1 MKLSRVAPELRGFY
15 QIMRTTPVGTRL
27 GRSILRKAIS
37 LVPQAKPLPG
47 VAMEKIHLAC
57 GQEIHVYTPAGAK
70 NGGVLLWI
78 HGGGMVIGSVAQDDA
93 TCLATASALSAVVVS
108 VDYRL
113 APEHPFPTPLD
124 DCTEAW
130 DWIQANAGV
139 RSLDLARV
147 AIGGQSAGGG
157 LAASLV
163 QRLHDRGGIQPIAQW
178 LFCPMLDDR
187 TAAKRDLDSVKH
199 FLWTNKSNRVG
210 WASYLGVAPGSSVV
224 PEYASPARRQ
234 NVDGF
239 PSTWIGAGDIE
250 LFHDEAVAYGA
261 ALAAAGV
268 STVVDVV
275 AGAPHAFEA
284 VGTPLGLAYL
294 DRARAWLK
302 PYLSAST
309 TTIKEK

>member
-1 MKLSRVAPELRGFY
+1 MKLSQVAPELRGFY
-15 QIMRTTPVGTRL
+15 RIMRTTPVGTAL
-27 GRSILRKAIS
+27 GRRLLRKAIV

-47 VAMEKIHLAC
+47 VTMEKIPLAS
-57 GQEIHVYTPAGAK
+57 GQEIHVYTPAGVK
-70 NGGVLLWI
+70 DGGAVLWI

-93 TCLATASALSAVVVS
+93 ACFATASALGAVVVS

-113 APEHPFPTPLD
+113 APEHPFPAPLD

-130 DWIQANAGV
+130 DWIQGNAEL
-139 RSLDLARV
+139 RSIDPTRV
-147 AIGGQSAGGG
+147 AVGGQSAGGG
-157 LAASLV
+157 LAASVV
-163 QRLHDRGGIQPIAQW
+163 QRLVDRGGIQPVAQW

-187 TAAKRDLDSVKH
+187 TAANRDLDSVKH
-199 FLWTNKSNRVG
+199 FLWNNNSNRAG
-210 WASYLGVAPGSSVV
+210 WASYLSVAPGSAVV

-234 NVDGF
+234 TVVGF
-239 PSTWIGAGDIE
+239 PPTWIGAGDIE

-261 ALAAAGV
+261 ALRAAGV
-268 STVVDVV
+268 DVVVDVV

>member
-1 MKLSRVAPELRGFY
+1 MKLSKVAPELRGFY
-15 QIMRTTPVGTRL
+15 RIMRTTPIRTAMGRRL
-27 GRSILRKAIS
+27 LRKALR
-37 LVPQAKPLPG
+37 LVPEAKPASG
-47 VAMEKIHLAC
+47 VAMEKIQLAS

-70 NGGVLLWI
+70 NGGALLWI

-93 TCLATASALSAVVVS
+93 ACFATASILGAVVVS

-113 APEHPFPTPLD
+113 APEHPFPAPLD
-124 DCTEAW
+124 DCAEAW
-130 DWIQANAGV
+130 DWIQANAEL
-139 RSLDLARV
+139 RSIDGTRV

-163 QRLHDRGGIQPIAQW
+163 QRLHDRGGIQPVAQW

-187 TAAKRDLDSVKH
+187 TAANRELDLVKH

-210 WASYLGVAPGSSVV
+210 WASYLGVAPGAAVV

-234 NVDGF
+234 NVVGF
-239 PSTWIGAGDIE
+239 PSTWIGIGDIE
-250 LFHDEAVAYGA
+250 LFHDEAVAYGS
-261 ALAAAGV
+261 ALSAAGV
-268 STVVDVV
+268 ATVVDVV

-284 VGTPLGLAYL
+284 VGTALGLAYL

-302 PYLSAST
+302 PHLSTAS
-309 TTIKEK
+309 